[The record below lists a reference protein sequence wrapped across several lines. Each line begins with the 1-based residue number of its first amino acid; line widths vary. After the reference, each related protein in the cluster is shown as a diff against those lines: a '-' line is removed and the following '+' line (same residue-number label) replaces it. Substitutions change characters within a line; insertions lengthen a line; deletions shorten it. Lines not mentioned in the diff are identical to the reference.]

1 MSDLII
7 LFPDDT
13 ACSLHI
19 FLNEKLSS
27 VYVLVHRYVV

>member
-7 LFPDDT
+7 LFPDAT
-13 ACSLHI
+13 VCSLNI

-27 VYVLVHRYVV
+27 AYVLVHR